1 MAKRILS
8 FEQYVQ
14 EADRTEEIE
23 KDIVKM
29 GEVEDLE
36 DEVEESPEEVEVAE
50 EADEEEVEESEDE
63 ESEEEVEESEEEEA
77 TVETKMVADMMH
89 EMYETA
95 HKEAMAYESD
105 DYEEHTIESYMKEN
119 AALAAALATKAM
131 ESACTE
137 LREGDLTLE
146 MYEAAC
152 ESMKESYS
160 KKIDEMKEAYAAK

>member
-14 EADRTEEIE
+14 EADRAEEIE
-23 KDIVKM
+23 KDTVKM

-63 ESEEEVEESEEEEA
+63 ESEEEVEESEEEA

-89 EMYETA
+89 EMYEAA
-95 HKEAMAYESD
+95 HKEAMAYEGD

-137 LREGDLTLE
+137 LREGDMALE